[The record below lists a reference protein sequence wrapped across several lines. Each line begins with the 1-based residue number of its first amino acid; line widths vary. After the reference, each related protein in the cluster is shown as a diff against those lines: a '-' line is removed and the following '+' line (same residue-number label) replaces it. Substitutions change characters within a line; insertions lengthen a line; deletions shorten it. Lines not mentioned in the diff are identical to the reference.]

1 MSRKL
6 RPSTPG
12 HKQKGYYGNQPIKEA
27 EGHGGV
33 VTVRKGMQRAIKT
46 PCVECPFRR
55 DSAPGYLGGYTP
67 EMYMEATFSPAS
79 LACHRSP
86 GFHEG
91 EIEKQRVCTG
101 LAAFRAN
108 TGFIAS
114 VPHPQGGLVSSAAHE
129 STQFV
134 GSDAETYFASPEE
147 FIAHHKPGQKR

>member
-1 MSRKL
+1 MTKKL

-12 HKQKGYYGNQPIKEA
+12 DKQKGYYGSKPLKEGQETPIML
-27 EGHGGV
+27 
-33 VTVRKGMQRAIKT
+33 TPKGMQRAIKT

-55 DSAPGYLGGYTP
+55 DSASGFLGGYTP
-67 EMYMEATFSPAS
+67 EMYLEAAISPAS

-91 EIEKQRVCTG
+91 DIEKQRVCTG

-108 TGFIAS
+108 IGYIAS
-114 VPHPQGGLVSSAAHE
+114 IEHPSGGIIPTAAHA

-134 GSDAETYFASPEE
+134 GSDDEIYFGTEEE
-147 FIAHHKPGQKR
+147 FYNHHKPGQSE